1 MLDAGQHLD
10 NNYNNEEDP
19 RMPAILQPDDCDY
32 WLTRD
37 EINQPGTDLLVPYDV
52 HRTSARPAHP
62 KVGNIKNQGPDVLH
76 P

>member
-1 MLDAGQHLD
+1 VHLD

-19 RMPAILQPDDCDY
+19 RMPVILQPDDCDY

-37 EINQPGTDLLVPYDV
+37 EINQPRTDLLVPNDV
-52 HRTSARPAHP
+52 HRTSAWPANP